1 MRKKVLFLAAG
12 IVLLCVA
19 AWAYYA
25 YQKPHTDARD
35 IAPSANVNAAD
46 LFNAY
51 LSNETEADK
60 KYTGKVISIKGTV
73 NAVQKDSTTVNILL
87 SAGDKAPGGINC
99 SFYNAQSFKVPAIN
113 SPITIK
119 GRCTG
124 FLLDVNVVD
133 CVIE

>member
-12 IVLLCVA
+12 IVLICIA

-35 IAPSANVNAAD
+35 IAPSANIGAAE

-51 LSNETEADK
+51 LSNEAEADK
-60 KYTGKVISIKGTV
+60 NYTGKVISIKGTV
-73 NAVQKDSTTVNILL
+73 NAVQKDSTTISILL
-87 SAGDKAPGGINC
+87 SAGEKAPGGINC
-99 SFYNAQSFKVPAIN
+99 SFYNAQSLKVPEVN
-113 SPITIK
+113 SLITIK

>member
-12 IVLLCVA
+12 IVLLCFA
-19 AWAYYA
+19 AWAWYA
-25 YQKPHTDARD
+25 YQKPHRDARD
-35 IAPSANVNAAD
+35 ISPSANVSAAD

-51 LSNETEADK
+51 QSNEAEADK
-60 KYTGKVISIKGTV
+60 QYTGKVLSIKGTV
-73 NAVQKDSTTVNILL
+73 NAVQKDSTTVNIIL

-99 SFYNAQSFKVPAIN
+99 SFYNAQSLKVPAVN

>member
-12 IVLLCVA
+12 IVLLCFA
-19 AWAYYA
+19 AWAWYA

-35 IAPSANVNAAD
+35 IAPSANVSAAT

-60 KYTGKVISIKGTV
+60 QYTGKVISIKGTV
-73 NAVQKDSTTVNILL
+73 NAVQKDSTTINILL

-99 SFYNAQSFKVPAIN
+99 SFYNAQSLKVPAIN